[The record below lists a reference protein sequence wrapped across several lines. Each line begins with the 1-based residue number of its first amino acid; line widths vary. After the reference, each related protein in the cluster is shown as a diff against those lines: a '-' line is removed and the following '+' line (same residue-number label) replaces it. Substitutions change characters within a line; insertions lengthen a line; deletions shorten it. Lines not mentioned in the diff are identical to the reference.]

1 MAWTCGT
8 TGEHSRRML
17 KKARLLTRPTLAVIS
32 PARPESAKTDSSP
45 WDAPCPKQ
53 GRSERLQM
61 LLPSLLVYVV
71 LWMARM
77 SPPLRASSQSPI
89 SFSRV
94 AWLILDCARRTSTF
108 LSCAFREQEDDQATL
123 PILLRPRVA
132 RAQGTH
138 RAIPSPAGGL
148 FQHPAS
154 SVLSLSIRAHSR
166 YDAAMSAKVMTRDQ
180 LVPLL
185 QAAQTQG
192 KRIVFTNGCFDLM
205 HVGHTRYLQAAK
217 DLGDLLVVAVNSD
230 ASVRSLNKAPD
241 RPIVSE
247 AQRAEVVAALGCVDY
262 VILFNEPDPQSLIA
276 ALQPDVL
283 VKGGDWAVERIVGR
297 EIVEARGGVIRTI
310 PLVPGVSTT
319 SLIQRI
325 RSTTT

>member
-1 MAWTCGT
+1 
-8 TGEHSRRML
+8 ML
-17 KKARLLTRPTLAVIS
+17 KQFRLLTRPT
-32 PARPESAKTDSSP
+32 PARQ
-45 WDAPCPKQ
+45 DAPFRRQ
-53 GRSERLQM
+53 GRSESKPEAYPRG
-61 LLPSLLVYVV
+61 YVEDFDEPRTK
-71 LWMARM
+71 LADC
-77 SPPLRASSQSPI
+77 
-89 SFSRV
+89 FS
-94 AWLILDCARRTSTF
+94 
-108 LSCAFREQEDDQATL
+108 
-123 PILLRPRVA
+123 ILLE
-132 RAQGTH
+132 
-138 RAIPSPAGGL
+138 
-148 FQHPAS
+148 
-154 SVLSLSIRAHSR
+154 SLSIRARSR
-166 YDAAMSAKVMTRDQ
+166 YDAAMSLKVMTRDQ

-185 QAAQTQG
+185 RQAQVRG

-262 VILFNEPDPQSLIA
+262 VILFNEPDPQSLVA

-297 EIVEARGGVIRTI
+297 EIVEARGGVVRTI

-325 RSTTT
+325 RSTTI